1 VSTPRL
7 VRPLRDFLRNES
19 AGAVLLAIGA
29 VAALAIANSAWSGGY
44 HSLLETDAGL
54 RVGSWSISMDLHSW
68 INDGLMAVFFLVVGL
83 EIKRE
88 LVEGELASPRQ
99 AALPAV
105 AALGGMVLPALLF
118 VIITADTANSGA
130 WGIPMATDIAL
141 ALGVVIAL
149 GDRVPAAARIFL
161 LALAIVDDIGAILVI
176 AVVYNSG
183 VSWPHLFGA
192 GICVVGVVGLRRV
205 RPDLIIGFVAL
216 GLAMWWFT
224 HEGGVHAT
232 LAGVVMGLLT
242 PTSPRTPEDL
252 VDETVLIDLSSV
264 NAAKETIDM
273 ARASVSRVEWLEHV
287 LHPWTS
293 LLIVPI
299 FAFANLGVVID
310 STTIGGALDS
320 RVALGIAVGLF
331 VGKPVGIL
339 GAVWVGRRLGLDL
352 PEGVTLR
359 TIAALGI
366 VAGIGFTVSIFVADL
381 AVKGAEDIASAKVA
395 IIATSLAAAAAG
407 ATAVLASGRRNH
419 DVPRPA

>member
-1 VSTPRL
+1 METNLSTPRL

-29 VAALAIANSAWSGGY
+29 VAALAIANSSWSGGY

-54 RVGSWSISMDLHSW
+54 RIGSWSISMDLHSW
-68 INDGLMAVFFLVVGL
+68 INDGLMALFFLVVGL

-105 AALGGMVLPALLF
+105 AALGGMVLPAVLF
-118 VIITADTANSGA
+118 VVITAGTTNSGA

-141 ALGVVIAL
+141 ALG
-149 GDRVPAAARIFL
+149 DRVPASARIFL

-183 VSWPHLFGA
+183 ISWPHLAGA
-192 GICVVGVVGLRRV
+192 GICVVGVVVLGRL
-205 RPDLIIGFVAL
+205 RPDLTIGFVAL

-224 HEGGVHAT
+224 HEAGVHAT

-293 LLIVPI
+293 LLIVPV
-299 FAFANLGVVID
+299 FAFANSGVVIN

-320 RVALGIAVGLF
+320 RLALGIAVGLL
-331 VGKPVGIL
+331 VGKPVGIV
-339 GAVWVGRRLGLDL
+339 GAVWVGRRFGLEL
-352 PEGVTLR
+352 PEGVTLT

-366 VAGIGFTVSIFVADL
+366 GAGIGFTVSIFVADL
-381 AVKGAEDIASAKVA
+381 AVTGAEDIASAKVA
-395 IIATSLAAAAAG
+395 IIVTSFVAAAAG

-419 DVPRPA
+419 DVPTPA